1 MQYRNMSI
9 NAKKSLP
16 DIVATNVETDIIFRN
31 PRPHVKSLHAY
42 FPSVTV
48 LPDGQMVATYV
59 LGEAF
64 GGSPEIRV
72 G

>member
-1 MQYRNMSI
+1 MCMDS
-9 NAKKSLP
+9 KKSSPGL
-16 DIVATNVETDIIFRN
+16 VATNVESDVIFRN
-31 PRPHVKSLHAY
+31 PRPHVKSIQAY